1 VSRPK
6 TRAPQSETL
15 IADQRKHTRFD
26 VDASTKVSVLG
37 CGDVHK
43 GQIADLSQRGL
54 RIYLPVS
61 FPAGEILRVEAGEE
75 VFVAVVCHCSKTLG
89 GGFTLGVEM
98 MHSIKR
104 THLDALVR
112 EWQVD

>member
-1 VSRPK
+1 VI
-6 TRAPQSETL
+6 SE
-15 IADQRKHTRFD
+15 QRKHVRFD
-26 VDASTKVSVLG
+26 VDATTRVSVLG

-54 RIYLPVS
+54 RIHLPVAY
-61 FPAGEILRVEAGEE
+61 PAGEILRVEAGDE
-75 VFVAVVCHCSKTLG
+75 VFVAVVCHCAKASG